1 MHKSALCNKGS
12 GFSYDRMQGKTNRMN
27 PLWLPASL
35 LGGLLQAW
43 RTALQQRL
51 RAELSISGAGLV
63 RYLYGLPFAFGLA
76 WVWLWLQNVDVPSL
90 GVEFLGLAATGGIA
104 QMAGTILLIMAFGHR
119 GFVVGTAFSK
129 TEAVQAAL
137 VTALFLDEHLPLL
150 AWAGIVLGVAGV
162 LTLALVGRGVTAR
175 QILLA
180 LRQPAAICGL
190 GAGSMFACA
199 AIAIKLATAQLAGVD
214 LISSALVTL
223 VVVMTIQSGLHIAWV
238 VARDRGTFYAVIRSW
253 RTSTQVGLLSALGS
267 ACWYIGFAAAPAA
280 LVRIVGQVEV
290 IFTIAFAHFY
300 LREPVRWHEAVGLI
314 FVALGVVL
322 ALIATL

>member
-1 MHKSALCNKGS
+1 MRIGTD
-12 GFSYDRMQGKTNRMN
+12 GMN
-27 PLWLPASL
+27 PIWLPASL
-35 LGGLLQAW
+35 LGGLFQAW

-51 RAELSISGAGLV
+51 RAELSVSGAGLV

-76 WVWLWLQNVDVPSL
+76 GIWLWLQGAHLPPL
-90 GVEFLGLAATGGIA
+90 GFAFLGLAAAGGMA

-129 TEAVQAAL
+129 TEAMQAAL
-137 VTALFLDEHLPLL
+137 VTALLLDEHLPLL
-150 AWAGIVLGVAGV
+150 AWLGIVAGV
-162 LTLALVGRGVTAR
+162 TGVLMLALTGSGITVR
-175 QILLA
+175 QIWRA
-180 LRQPAAICGL
+180 LGQPAALCGL

-199 AIAIKLATAQLAGVD
+199 AIAIKLATAELANVD
-214 LISSALVTL
+214 LVSSALVTL
-223 VVVMTIQSGLHIAWV
+223 VVVMAIQSGLHLAWII
-238 VARDRGTFYAVIRSW
+238 ARDRPTLTSALRSW

-300 LREPVRWHEAVGLI
+300 LREPIRWHEAVGLLL
-314 FVALGVVL
+314 VVVGVIL
-322 ALIATL
+322 ALLTTT